1 MQQKKIVSSPAV
13 LDDSTGVK
21 KPLPTLTMADAIAVI
36 VGIVI
41 GAGIFRTP
49 SMVAANS
56 ADNLSFIGVWLI
68 GGIISII
75 GALCYGELTT
85 TFPDTGGDYH
95 FLRQAFGEKL
105 SFLFAWARM
114 SVIQTGSVALLSYI
128 VGDYAA
134 QIYPL
139 GGYASSVY
147 AAIVVVGLT
156 AVNIV
161 GVRFGTLT
169 QKLLMLLEIAGIL
182 AVVFSGLFVFKSG
195 PVSIG
200 TAAVPD
206 HGHMG
211 LALIFVLL
219 TFGGWNEAAY
229 ISAELRS
236 GTRKMAAAIFWSIIT
251 ITLIY
256 FLLNFAYLK
265 VLGLE
270 NMAESNAVGAD
281 FMRAI
286 YGEKGALAIS
296 VIVVLAAL
304 TSANATIFTGA
315 RTNYALGRDFRSFRF
330 MGRWNEKTSSPVRAL
345 LVQGL
350 ICLSI
355 IGLGSF
361 TRDGF
366 ETMIEYT
373 APVFWFF
380 LLMVGLSLFVLR
392 KKEPGRNR
400 PFRVPLYPLTPLIFC
415 LSTGYLLYS
424 SIAYTGFGA
433 LVGIGVLC
441 VGAILL
447 LFMPRTVKDGSG
459 K

>member
-1 MQQKKIVSSPAV
+1 MQQKEIVSSPAV
-13 LDDSTGVK
+13 LANSSGAK
-21 KPLPTLTMADAIAVI
+21 KPLPRLTMTDAIAVI

-49 SMVAANS
+49 SVVAANS

-68 GGIISII
+68 GGIVSII

-95 FLRQAFGEKL
+95 FLRRAFGEKL

-139 GGYASSVY
+139 GEYASPAY
-147 AAIVVVGLT
+147 AAMVVVGLT

-161 GVRFGTLT
+161 GIRFGTLT
-169 QKLLMLLEIAGIL
+169 QKLLMLLEITGIL
-182 AVVFSGLFVFKSG
+182 AVVFSGLFVFESG

-200 TAAVPD
+200 TAAIPD

-236 GTRKMAAAIFWSIIT
+236 GTRKMDAVIFWSIIT
-251 ITLIY
+251 ITVIY

-270 NMAESNAVGAD
+270 NMAQSNAVGAD
-281 FMRAI
+281 FMRVI

-315 RTNYALGRDFRSFRF
+315 RTNYALGRDFQSFRF
-330 MGRWNEKTSSPVRAL
+330 MGRWNEKTSSPVTAL

-350 ICLSI
+350 ICLFI

-361 TRDGF
+361 TRHGF

-392 KKEPGRNR
+392 KKEPMRNR

-433 LVGIGVLC
+433 LVGIGVLG

-447 LFMPRTVKDGSG
+447 LFMPRPVEGRP
-459 K
+459 